1 MASTSK
7 KTQRKQFHY
16 ICIQEKEMK
25 RPIIKTQTLSVYIS
39 TTLVLLL
46 LGIMGLLFIGGQS
59 ASERIKESFKMT
71 LVIDKEANE
80 EAIAKLQK
88 FVNDKEY
95 VQESKYISKE
105 QALIEE
111 TESLGYNPLE
121 LLGYNPYEAQIEVT
135 LKNDYTNT
143 DKMAE
148 IEKDLKKN
156 KVTSEVIYH
165 KDNIDKV
172 NENINKIAMMLL
184 TLLLLLT
191 VISWSLI
198 GNLVRLS
205 IYSKRFILHTMK
217 LVGATWGFIRKPF
230 LLNNMCIGLVSGIIA
245 NTILGTGIY
254 MLQESSPEVASL
266 LSMDKLAI
274 VAAAVIMFGVTICT
288 LCAYLSVN
296 RFLRMRNND
305 LYFI

>member
-1 MASTSK
+1 
-7 KTQRKQFHY
+7 
-16 ICIQEKEMK
+16 MK

-156 KVTSEVIYH
+156 KLTSEVIYH

-184 TLLLLLT
+184 LLLLLLT

>member
-1 MASTSK
+1 
-7 KTQRKQFHY
+7 
-16 ICIQEKEMK
+16 MK

-156 KVTSEVIYH
+156 KLTSEVIYH

>member
-1 MASTSK
+1 
-7 KTQRKQFHY
+7 
-16 ICIQEKEMK
+16 MK
-25 RPIIKTQTLSVYIS
+25 RPIIKIQTLSVYIS

-46 LGIMGLLFIGGQS
+46 LGIMGLLFIGGES

-71 LVIDKEANE
+71 LVIDDKADDTSIAN
-80 EAIAKLQK
+80 LQK
-88 FVNDKEY
+88 FVDKKDY
-95 VQESKYISKE
+95 IQESKYISKE
-105 QALIEE
+105 QALQEE
-111 TESLGYNPLE
+111 AESLGYDPLE

-156 KVTSEVIYH
+156 KLISEVIYH

-172 NENINKIAMMLL
+172 NENINKIALMLL

-191 VISWSLI
+191 VRSWSLI

-245 NTILGTGIY
+245 NTVLGTGIY

-274 VAAAVIMFGVTICT
+274 VAAAVILFGVTICT

>member
-1 MASTSK
+1 
-7 KTQRKQFHY
+7 
-16 ICIQEKEMK
+16 MK

>member
-1 MASTSK
+1 
-7 KTQRKQFHY
+7 
-16 ICIQEKEMK
+16 MK
-25 RPIIKTQTLSVYIS
+25 RPIIKIQTLSVYIS

-46 LGIMGLLFIGGQS
+46 LGIMGLLFIGGES

-71 LVIDKEANE
+71 LVIDDKADDTSIAN
-80 EAIAKLQK
+80 LQK
-88 FVNDKEY
+88 FVDKKDY
-95 VQESKYISKE
+95 IQESKYISKE
-105 QALIEE
+105 QALQEE
-111 TESLGYNPLE
+111 AESLGYDPLE

-156 KVTSEVIYH
+156 KLISEVIYH

-172 NENINKIAMMLL
+172 NENINKIALMLL

-245 NTILGTGIY
+245 NTVLGTGIY
-254 MLQESSPEVASL
+254 MLQESSPELASL

-274 VAAAVIMFGVTICT
+274 VAAAVILFGVTICT

>member
-1 MASTSK
+1 
-7 KTQRKQFHY
+7 
-16 ICIQEKEMK
+16 MK
-25 RPIIKTQTLSVYIS
+25 RPIIKIQTLSVYIS

-46 LGIMGLLFIGGQS
+46 LGIMGLLFIGGES

-71 LVIDKEANE
+71 LVIDDKADDTSIAN
-80 EAIAKLQK
+80 LQK
-88 FVNDKEY
+88 FVDKKDY
-95 VQESKYISKE
+95 IQESKYISKE
-105 QALIEE
+105 QALQEE
-111 TESLGYNPLE
+111 AESLGYDPLE

-148 IEKDLKKN
+148 IEKELKKN
-156 KVTSEVIYH
+156 KLISEVIYH

-172 NENINKIAMMLL
+172 NENINKIALMLL

-245 NTILGTGIY
+245 NTVLGTGIY

-274 VAAAVIMFGVTICT
+274 VAAAVILFGVTICT

>member
-1 MASTSK
+1 
-7 KTQRKQFHY
+7 
-16 ICIQEKEMK
+16 MK

-156 KVTSEVIYH
+156 KLISEVIYH

-184 TLLLLLT
+184 LLLLLLT

>member
-1 MASTSK
+1 
-7 KTQRKQFHY
+7 
-16 ICIQEKEMK
+16 MK

-59 ASERIKESFKMT
+59 ASDRIKESFKMT

-245 NTILGTGIY
+245 NTILGAGIY